1 MEVQELKE
9 QIAEKIF
16 DEWGHAESYCGYDF
30 KDIPNHVEDKRIV
43 KKQATSILS
52 LLDSPDSPYVLKSEA
67 EKRIRAAELND
78 EEIEDSISEFCI
90 VLSGHR
96 QFLKEVSK
104 ATIQKVVDLFE
115 VKK

>member
-52 LLDSPDSPYVLKSEA
+52 LLDSPESPYVLKSEV
-67 EKRIRAAELND
+67 E
-78 EEIEDSISEFCI
+78 
-90 VLSGHR
+90 
-96 QFLKEVSK
+96 
-104 ATIQKVVDLFE
+104 
-115 VKK
+115 

>member
-52 LLDSPDSPYVLKSEA
+52 LLDSPDSPYVLKSEV
-67 EKRIRAAELND
+67 EKRIREIVNPFEAAYNINACRTYLDMKTGFN
-78 EEIEDSISEFCI
+78 S
-90 VLSGHR
+90 
-96 QFLKEVSK
+96 
-104 ATIQKVVDLFE
+104 AIQKAVELFE